1 MNIKIGFFT
10 GARSDYGLTKKVI
23 KNLSKDNDFDVKIFV
38 SGMHLLK
45 KYGNTFKEINN
56 DGLSIYKKIPTY
68 NEIGQDKRKEFSETI
83 NKVYE
88 IVKNEELDVAYIVGD
103 RIEAY
108 GVALALHFLNIP
120 IIHYAG
126 GQITKGAVD
135 NIYRYNISNLAYIHF
150 TTIKTAYQRLI
161 NSPTVNS
168 KNVYFTGSTAIDSI
182 KDFLIKPTK
191 ISDFIPDLYDGNYV
205 LMTFHPVTNSE
216 ERIEDVMEY
225 SINKILN
232 LNLKVLITFPNND
245 TGADKIISVIESF
258 RSNKNVVINKNLG
271 ALGYYSAIY
280 NSKFVIGN
288 SSSGIIEVPYFN
300 KISVN
305 IGRRQD
311 GRDLDQNVWSI
322 HADLKE
328 LNSLI
333 ERGKLINWQSSSC
346 NSLYGSGDSIKLI
359 NGILKKEFQNILN
372 N

>member
-1 MNIKIGFFT
+1 MKIKIGVFT
-10 GARSDYGLTKKVI
+10 GARSDYGVTKKLI
-23 KNLSKDNDFDVKIFV
+23 KNLNDDKIFDVKIFV

-45 KYGNTFKEINN
+45 KYGNTFNEITD
-56 DGLSIYKKIPTY
+56 DGFLIYKKINTY
-68 NEIGQDKRKEFSETI
+68 QEVAKDKRNEFSETL
-83 NKVYE
+83 NKVFE
-88 IVKNEELDVAYIVGD
+88 SVKNEKLHAGYIVGD

-120 IIHYAG
+120 VIHYAG

-135 NIYRYNISNLAYIHF
+135 NIYRYNISNLAYLHF

-161 NSPTVNS
+161 NLPTLNS
-168 KNVYFTGSTAIDSI
+168 ENVYFTGSTAIDSI
-182 KDFLIKPTK
+182 QDFLIKPIN
-191 ISDFIPDLYDGNYV
+191 ISTLIPDLHDDNYV

-216 ERIEDVMEY
+216 EVIEDIMEY

-232 LNLKVLITFPNND
+232 LKLKILITFPNND
-245 TGADKIISVIESF
+245 TGADKIISVIENFKSD
-258 RSNKNVVINKNLG
+258 KNVIVKKNLG
-271 ALGYYSAIY
+271 TVGYYSAIN

-288 SSSGIIEVPYFN
+288 SSSGVIEVPYFN
-300 KISVN
+300 KISIN

-322 HADLKE
+322 KSDTKE

-333 ERGKLINWQSSSC
+333 ERGNLINWRTLGN
-346 NSLYGSGDSIKLI
+346 NSLYGSGNSIQLI
-359 NGILKKEFQNILN
+359 NGILKKKFQNILN